1 MYRVSILR
9 PLTNVIGRTFGHA
22 IKLASRSFAKARFK
36 ISADRCAYGGWPA
49 SVDLVAASSTA
60 GALGSMG
67 AAYSNPAAI
76 GQFADAVRQRTDR
89 PFAINLFI
97 PAPVPQINRDQVDRA
112 IEATSQYRLELGL
125 STPDLAPPFEED
137 FDAQFEAVL
146 KAKPAVLSFV
156 FGVLRAERSRAARDA
171 GILLIGAA
179 TTFVEAQ
186 TLDDSSVDAI
196 TLQGFEAGGH
206 RGIFDA
212 SARDEEIPLHDLL
225 TQCVGCIRSPLIA
238 AGGIMGAPGV
248 DAALRAGAQGV
259 QLGTAFLACAETGT
273 SKPYRGRL
281 LDPAPRVTRTT
292 RAFSGRLARG
302 IENRFMKE
310 MAAKADVIL
319 PFQAQ
324 NKFTRDIRNASA
336 ARGSAD
342 FLSLWAGTG
351 EGELWQGPVAELIER
366 LFQR

>member
-1 MYRVSILR
+1 MPSSSQSDLSQKLGLKH
-9 PLTNVIGRTFGHA
+9 PLIVA
-22 IKLASRSFAKARFK
+22 PMA
-36 ISADRCAYGGWPA
+36 GGPS
-49 SVDLVAASSTA
+49 SVDLVVASSTA

-97 PAPVPQINRDQVDRA
+97 PAPVPRIDPDQVDRA
-112 IEATSQYRLELGL
+112 IKATSQYRLELDL
-125 STPDLAPPFEED
+125 SAPDVTPPFEED

-146 KAKPAVLSFV
+146 KAKPAALSFV
-156 FGVLRAERSRAARDA
+156 FGVLRTEHSRAARDA
-171 GILLIGAA
+171 DILLIGSA
-179 TTFVEAQ
+179 TTFAEAQ
-186 TLDDSSVDAI
+186 ALDDSDVDAI
-196 TLQGFEAGGH
+196 ALQGFEAGGH
-206 RGIFDA
+206 RGIFDS

-225 TQCVGCIRSPLIA
+225 AQCVDRIRSPLIA
-238 AGGIMGAPGV
+238 AGGIMTAPDV
-248 DAALRAGAQGV
+248 DAALRAGAQAV
-259 QLGTAFLACAETGT
+259 QSGTAFLACAEAGT
-273 SKPYRGRL
+273 SKPYKARL
-281 LDPAPRVTRTT
+281 LDPAGRVTRTT

-302 IENRFMKE
+302 MENRFMNE
-310 MAAKADVIL
+310 MATKADAIL

-351 EGELWQGPVAELIER
+351 EGELWQGPAAELIER

>member
-1 MYRVSILR
+1 MPSSSQADLSRKLGLKY
-9 PLTNVIGRTFGHA
+9 PLIVA
-22 IKLASRSFAKARFK
+22 PMA
-36 ISADRCAYGGWPA
+36 GGPS

-67 AAYSNPAAI
+67 AAYSNPVAI
-76 GQFADAVRQRTDR
+76 AQFADAVRQRTDR

-112 IEATSQYRLELGL
+112 IEATSQYRAELDL

-137 FDAQFEAVL
+137 FDAQFEAIL
-146 KAKPAVLSFV
+146 KARPAVLSFV
-156 FGVLRAERSRAARDA
+156 FGVPRVEHSRAARDA
-171 GILLIGAA
+171 GILLIGTA
-179 TTFVEAQ
+179 TTFAEAQ
-186 TLDDSSVDAI
+186 ALDDSGVDAI
-196 TLQGFEAGGH
+196 ALQGFEAGGH

-212 SARDEEIPLHDLL
+212 GARDEEIPVHDLL
-225 TQCVGCIRSPLIA
+225 TQCVGRIRSPLIA
-238 AGGIMGAPGV
+238 AGGIMTAPDV
-248 DAALRAGAQGV
+248 DAALRAGAQAV
-259 QLGTAFLACAETGT
+259 QLGTAFLACAEAGT
-273 SKPYRGRL
+273 SKPYKARL
-281 LDPAPRVTRTT
+281 LDPARRVTRTT

-302 IENRFMKE
+302 IENRFMNE
-310 MAAKADVIL
+310 MAAKADAIL

-351 EGELWQGPVAELIER
+351 EGELWQGPTAELIER